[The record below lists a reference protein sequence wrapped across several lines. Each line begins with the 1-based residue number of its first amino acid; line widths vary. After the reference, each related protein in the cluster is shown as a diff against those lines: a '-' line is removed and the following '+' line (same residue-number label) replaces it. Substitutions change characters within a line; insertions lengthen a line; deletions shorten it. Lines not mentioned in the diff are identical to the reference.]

1 VARICQHRRCWR
13 LSLPAVGRFRGGG
26 LIYINHHSFS
36 SHSVFS
42 VLVHSLL
49 ARRGIVSFF
58 FLPTLY
64 LCDFYFFYF
73 LQTISHF
80 HYYTKQ
86 ELLSLTRLRKYETK
100 LGEKVKVLANG
111 IESLSDHTDATYV
124 CIGIPESIGI
134 LGDHGTRGAESTWY
148 HFVPSFL
155 NLQSTYSCPGGEI
168 ILAGYF
174 DFNSVATVI
183 EKNHRNTEERINAC
197 RHAVANII
205 DDEVEKLI
213 KEVVAGGKIPVVVG
227 GVHNNAY
234 PIIKASAKALHKK
247 GVIDRPQVNAINLS
261 ATADYRIME
270 GRHSGNPFRYAMEE
284 GYLFRYAVI
293 GLQENVNPQSMM
305 DDLYSNV
312 NIHYHTFEEI
322 FIEER
327 LSFIQSVA
335 QSFSFID
342 DGHIAL

>member
-1 VARICQHRRCWR
+1 MSYFH
-13 LSLPAVGRFRGGG
+13 
-26 LIYINHHSFS
+26 
-36 SHSVFS
+36 
-42 VLVHSLL
+42 
-49 ARRGIVSFF
+49 
-58 FLPTLY
+58 
-64 LCDFYFFYF
+64 FYA
-73 LQTISHF
+73 
-80 HYYTKQ
+80 KQ
-86 ELLSLTRLRKYETK
+86 ELLALTRLRKYETK
-100 LGEKVKVLANG
+100 LGEKINVLANG
-111 IESLSDHTDATYV
+111 IESLTDHPGATYV

-134 LGDHGTRGAESTWY
+134 LGDHGTKGAESTWF
-148 HFVPSFL
+148 HFVQSFL
-155 NLQSTYSCPGGEI
+155 NLQSTDACTGEEI

-174 DFNSVATVI
+174 DFNAVASVI

-213 KEVVAGGKIPVVVG
+213 KEVVAAGKIPVVVG
-227 GVHNNAY
+227 GGHNNAY
-234 PIIKASAKALHKK
+234 PIIKALSKTLHKNGLIEK
-247 GVIDRPQVNAINLS
+247 PQVNAINLS

-284 GYLFRYAVI
+284 GFLNRYAVI

-327 LSFIQSVA
+327 LNFIQSVA
-335 QSFSFID
+335 QSYSFID
-342 DGHIAL
+342 DGPIAVELDMDAMSSVASSGQNPSGIALNEIRQYIRFSGHYPKVSSLHICEGATDQLHGFAQQLAKLIAFLITDFIKSRG

>member
-1 VARICQHRRCWR
+1 M
-13 LSLPAVGRFRGGG
+13 
-26 LIYINHHSFS
+26 
-36 SHSVFS
+36 
-42 VLVHSLL
+42 
-49 ARRGIVSFF
+49 
-58 FLPTLY
+58 
-64 LCDFYFFYF
+64 
-73 LQTISHF
+73 SHF
-80 HYYTKQ
+80 HFYTKK
-86 ELLSLTRLRKYETK
+86 ELLALTRLRKYETK

-111 IESLSDHTDATYV
+111 IESLSDYPHANYV

-134 LGDHGTRGAESTWY
+134 LGDHGTKGAESTWF
-148 HFVPSFL
+148 HFVQSFL
-155 NLQSTYSCPGGEI
+155 NLQSTDACTGEEI

-174 DFNSVATVI
+174 DFNSVASVI

-205 DDEVEKLI
+205 DEEVEKLI
-213 KEVVAGGKIPVVVG
+213 KEIIAAGKIPVVVG
-227 GVHNNAY
+227 GGHNNAY
-234 PIIKASAKALHKK
+234 PIIKASAKTLHKK
-247 GVIDRPQVNAINLS
+247 GLIEKPQVNAINLS

-284 GYLFRYAVI
+284 GYLYRYAVI

-327 LSFIQSVA
+327 LNFIQSVA
-335 QSFSFID
+335 QSYSFID
-342 DGHIAL
+342 DGPIAVELDMDAMSSVASSGQNPSGIALNEIRQYIRFSGHYPKVSSLHICEGATDQLHGFAQQLAKLIAFLITDFIKARR

>member
-1 VARICQHRRCWR
+1 M
-13 LSLPAVGRFRGGG
+13 
-26 LIYINHHSFS
+26 
-36 SHSVFS
+36 
-42 VLVHSLL
+42 
-49 ARRGIVSFF
+49 
-58 FLPTLY
+58 
-64 LCDFYFFYF
+64 
-73 LQTISHF
+73 SHF
-80 HYYTKQ
+80 HFYTKA
-86 ELLSLTRLRKYETK
+86 ELLALTRLRKYETK

-111 IESLSDHTDATYV
+111 IESLSDFPHSNYV

-134 LGDHGTRGAESTWY
+134 LGDHGTRGAESTWF
-148 HFVPSFL
+148 HFVQSFL
-155 NLQSTYSCPGGEI
+155 NLQSTDACTGEEI

-174 DFNSVATVI
+174 DFNQVASVI

-213 KEVVAGGKIPVVVG
+213 KDVVAAGKIPVVVG
-227 GVHNNAY
+227 GGHNNAY
-234 PIIKASAKALHKK
+234 PIIKASAKTLHKK
-247 GVIDRPQVNAINLS
+247 GLAEKPQINAINLS

-284 GYLFRYAVI
+284 GYLNRYAVI

-305 DDLYSNV
+305 DDLYSNL

-327 LSFIQSVA
+327 INFIQSLA
-335 QSFSFID
+335 QSYSFID
-342 DGHIAL
+342 DGHIAVELDMDAMSSVASSGQNPSGIALNEIRQYIRFSGHYPKVSSLHICEGATDQLHGFAQQLAKLIAFLITDFIKARR